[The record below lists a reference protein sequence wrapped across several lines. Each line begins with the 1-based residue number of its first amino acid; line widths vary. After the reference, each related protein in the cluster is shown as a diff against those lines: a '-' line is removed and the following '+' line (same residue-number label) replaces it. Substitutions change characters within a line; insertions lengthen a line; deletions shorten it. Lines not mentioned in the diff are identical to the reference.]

1 MKTISLYTNNGS
13 WLTQLHPF
21 TKLWYLAAA
30 ICIPLLTGSLWGF
43 AVMIIISFA
52 LLKSGRLIKKAL
64 PLIAFSFTIILT
76 IFLIHGLVNQ
86 QNKNVLFAIG
96 FLRFYKEGLLYA
108 AHIGLNILNMLLSFA
123 IVVLSTRPSELVDEL
138 ERKGF
143 SPRFGYI
150 INSVFQII
158 PQMMGTMH
166 TITDAQRSRGME
178 TEGNLLVRIKAFL
191 PLRVDSGTGREDLFM
206 AFLEVEH
213 LKYRYP
219 HTKKLA
225 LDDISFTAEKG
236 EFIGIIGENG
246 AGKSTLSQAFC
257 GLVPQFYKGAYGG
270 KVTVDGIVAATTPTA
285 ELCKKVGLIFQ
296 NPFNQLSG
304 AKDTVWDEVAFGL
317 ENFGVP
323 AEQIHERLDKVL
335 HQLDIWQFR
344 EKNPFDLSGGQMQ
357 RVAIASVLAMEP
369 EILLLDEPTS
379 QLDPQGS
386 EEVFHTVELLAK
398 TGITI
403 FMIEQKMEKLA
414 SYCDRILLLH
424 EGKQIAFDTPEK
436 IFSRSDLADLGICP
450 PYATRYCKEQNI
462 LRPDGT
468 YPVTVDDVQKVL
480 KAGIDKVATLPQLAD
495 PVYRNVAENRFTVN
509 DLHFS
514 YTEDHPIFEGFRLSL
529 DQRPTAIIGQNGAGK
544 TTLVR
549 LLKGLLKPAS
559 GTILYKG
566 EDISGRTVASL
577 AGQVGYV
584 FQNPDDQI
592 FKYKVIDEVM
602 FGPLNIGMDKEKAKQ
617 RAMEALE
624 LTELAAYAEE
634 NPYDLELSQRKLV
647 AIASVL
653 AMDTDVIILDEPT
666 IAQDYKGKEIIRKII
681 TNLSEHGKL
690 VLAIL
695 HDMDFVAQCF
705 SRVVVLAHGKL
716 LTDGTPSE
724 VFVQKEVL
732 KKAALDM
739 PHPLQ
744 LRKALEQI

>member
-1 MKTISLYTNNGS
+1 
-13 WLTQLHPF
+13 
-21 TKLWYLAAA
+21 
-30 ICIPLLTGSLWGF
+30 
-43 AVMIIISFA
+43 
-52 LLKSGRLIKKAL
+52 
-64 PLIAFSFTIILT
+64 
-76 IFLIHGLVNQ
+76 
-86 QNKNVLFAIG
+86 
-96 FLRFYKEGLLYA
+96 
-108 AHIGLNILNMLLSFA
+108 
-123 IVVLSTRPSELVDEL
+123 
-138 ERKGF
+138 
-143 SPRFGYI
+143 
-150 INSVFQII
+150 
-158 PQMMGTMH
+158 
-166 TITDAQRSRGME
+166 
-178 TEGNLLVRIKAFL
+178 
-191 PLRVDSGTGREDLFM
+191 M

-270 KVTVDGIVAATTPTA
+270 KVTVDGIDAATTPTA

-414 SYCDRILLLH
+414 SYCDKILLLH
-424 EGKQIAFDTPEK
+424 EGKQIDFDTPEK
-436 IFSRSDLADLGICP
+436 IFSRPDLAELGICP
-450 PYATRYCKEQNI
+450 PYVTRYCIEQN
-462 LRPDGT
+462 LFRPDGT
-468 YPVTVDDVQKVL
+468 YPVTMEDVKRVL
-480 KAGIDKVATLPQLAD
+480 KRDMERKVTLPQLTD
-495 PVYRNVAENRFTVN
+495 PVLTEVPEDRFAVRN
-509 DLHFS
+509 LKFS
-514 YTEDHPIFEGFRLSL
+514 YTEDHPIFENFQLSL

-549 LLKGLLKPAS
+549 LLKGLLKPSA
-559 GTILYKG
+559 GTILYQG
-566 EDISGRTVASL
+566 EDISRRTVASL

-602 FGPLNIGMDKEKAKQ
+602 FGPLNIGMPKEKAKEK
-617 RAMEALE
+617 AMEALA
-624 LTELAAYAEE
+624 LTELTSYAGE

-666 IAQDYKGKEIIRKII
+666 IAQDYRGKEIIRNII
-681 TNLSEHGKL
+681 ASLSEQGKL

-705 SRVVVLAHGKL
+705 SRVVVLAHGQL
-716 LTDGTPSE
+716 LADGTPSE
-724 VFVQKEVL
+724 VFVQEDVL

-744 LRKALEQI
+744 LRKALEQIKNI

>member
-1 MKTISLYTNNGS
+1 
-13 WLTQLHPF
+13 
-21 TKLWYLAAA
+21 
-30 ICIPLLTGSLWGF
+30 
-43 AVMIIISFA
+43 
-52 LLKSGRLIKKAL
+52 
-64 PLIAFSFTIILT
+64 
-76 IFLIHGLVNQ
+76 
-86 QNKNVLFAIG
+86 
-96 FLRFYKEGLLYA
+96 
-108 AHIGLNILNMLLSFA
+108 
-123 IVVLSTRPSELVDEL
+123 
-138 ERKGF
+138 
-143 SPRFGYI
+143 
-150 INSVFQII
+150 
-158 PQMMGTMH
+158 
-166 TITDAQRSRGME
+166 
-178 TEGNLLVRIKAFL
+178 
-191 PLRVDSGTGREDLFM
+191 M

-219 HTKKLA
+219 HAKKLA

-257 GLVPQFYKGAYGG
+257 GLIPQFYKGAYGG
-270 KVTVDGIVAATTPTA
+270 KVTIDGILAATTPTA

-296 NPFNQLSG
+296 NSFNQLSG

-317 ENFGVP
+317 ENFGVH
-323 AEQIHERLDKVL
+323 AEQIRERLDKVL

-344 EKNPFDLSGGQMQ
+344 DKNPFDLSGGQMQ
-357 RVAIASVLAMEP
+357 RVAIASILAMEP
-369 EILLLDEPTS
+369 EVLLLDEPTS

-386 EEVFHTVELLAK
+386 EEVFHTVELLAR

-414 SYCDRILLLH
+414 AYCDKILLLH
-424 EGKQIAFDTPEK
+424 EGKQVAFDTPEQ
-436 IFSRSDLADLGICP
+436 IFSREDLDTLGICP
-450 PYATRYCKEQNI
+450 PYPARYCKEQGI
-462 LRPDGT
+462 CLEDGT
-468 YPVTVDDVQKVL
+468 YPVTVEGIK
-480 KAGIDKVATLPQLAD
+480 KALRETGKTAGLPALED
-495 PVYRNVAENRFTVN
+495 PVFTGTAENCFSVHN
-509 DLHFS
+509 LQFS
-514 YTEDHPIFEGFRLSL
+514 YTQDHPIFENFELEL

-549 LLKGLLKPAS
+549 LLKGLLKPLS

-577 AGQVGYV
+577 ASQVGYV

-602 FGPLNIGMDKEKAKQ
+602 FGPLNIGMSKEQAREKAL
-617 RAMEALE
+617 EALE
-624 LTELAAYAEE
+624 LTELSAYAEE

-681 TNLSEHGKL
+681 TSLSQKGKL

-705 SRVVVLAHGKL
+705 SRVIVLAHGKL
-716 LTDGTPSE
+716 LADGTPSE
-724 VFVQKEVL
+724 VFVKEDVL
-732 KKAALDM
+732 DKAALDM

-744 LRKALEQI
+744 LRKILEQR

>member
-1 MKTISLYTNNGS
+1 
-13 WLTQLHPF
+13 
-21 TKLWYLAAA
+21 
-30 ICIPLLTGSLWGF
+30 
-43 AVMIIISFA
+43 
-52 LLKSGRLIKKAL
+52 
-64 PLIAFSFTIILT
+64 
-76 IFLIHGLVNQ
+76 
-86 QNKNVLFAIG
+86 
-96 FLRFYKEGLLYA
+96 
-108 AHIGLNILNMLLSFA
+108 
-123 IVVLSTRPSELVDEL
+123 
-138 ERKGF
+138 
-143 SPRFGYI
+143 
-150 INSVFQII
+150 
-158 PQMMGTMH
+158 
-166 TITDAQRSRGME
+166 
-178 TEGNLLVRIKAFL
+178 
-191 PLRVDSGTGREDLFM
+191 M

-270 KVTVDGIVAATTPTA
+270 KVTVDGIDAATTPTA

-414 SYCDRILLLH
+414 SYCDKILLLH
-424 EGKQIAFDTPEK
+424 EGKQIDFDTPEK
-436 IFSRSDLADLGICP
+436 IFSRPDLAELGICP
-450 PYATRYCKEQNI
+450 PYVTRYCIEQN
-462 LRPDGT
+462 LFRPDGT
-468 YPVTVDDVQKVL
+468 YPVTMEDVKRVL
-480 KAGIDKVATLPQLAD
+480 KRDMERKVTLPQLTD
-495 PVYRNVAENRFTVN
+495 PVLTEVPEDRFAVRN
-509 DLHFS
+509 LKFS
-514 YTEDHPIFEGFRLSL
+514 YTEDHPIFENFQLSL

-549 LLKGLLKPAS
+549 LLKGLLKPSA
-559 GTILYKG
+559 GTILYQG
-566 EDISGRTVASL
+566 EDISRRTVASL

-602 FGPLNIGMDKEKAKQ
+602 FGPLNIGMPKEKAKEK
-617 RAMEALE
+617 AMEALA
-624 LTELAAYAEE
+624 LTELTSYAGE

-666 IAQDYKGKEIIRKII
+666 IAQDYRGKEIIRNII
-681 TNLSEHGKL
+681 ASLSGQGKL

-705 SRVVVLAHGKL
+705 SRVVVLAHGQL
-716 LTDGTPSE
+716 LADGTPSE
-724 VFVQKEVL
+724 VFVQEDVL

-739 PHPLQ
+739 PHSLQ
-744 LRKALEQI
+744 LRKALEQIENI

>member
-1 MKTISLYTNNGS
+1 
-13 WLTQLHPF
+13 
-21 TKLWYLAAA
+21 
-30 ICIPLLTGSLWGF
+30 
-43 AVMIIISFA
+43 
-52 LLKSGRLIKKAL
+52 
-64 PLIAFSFTIILT
+64 
-76 IFLIHGLVNQ
+76 
-86 QNKNVLFAIG
+86 
-96 FLRFYKEGLLYA
+96 
-108 AHIGLNILNMLLSFA
+108 
-123 IVVLSTRPSELVDEL
+123 
-138 ERKGF
+138 
-143 SPRFGYI
+143 
-150 INSVFQII
+150 
-158 PQMMGTMH
+158 
-166 TITDAQRSRGME
+166 
-178 TEGNLLVRIKAFL
+178 
-191 PLRVDSGTGREDLFM
+191 M

-323 AEQIHERLDKVL
+323 AEQIQERLDKVL

-386 EEVFHTVELLAK
+386 EEVFHTVELLAQ

-414 SYCDRILLLH
+414 SYCDKILLLH

-436 IFSRSDLADLGICP
+436 IFSRPDLAELGICP
-450 PYATRYCKEQNI
+450 PYVTRYCIEQHL

-468 YPVTVDDVQKVL
+468 YPVVVEDVKEALKRDKERKV
-480 KAGIDKVATLPQLAD
+480 TLPQLAD
-495 PVYRNVAENRFTVN
+495 TVLAEAPENRFDVRN
-509 DLHFS
+509 LKFS
-514 YTEDHPIFEGFRLSL
+514 YTEDHPIFENFQLSL

-549 LLKGLLKPAS
+549 LLKGLLKPSA
-559 GTILYKG
+559 GTILYQG
-566 EDISGRTVASL
+566 EDISRRTVASL

-602 FGPLNIGMDKEKAKQ
+602 FGPLNIGMPKEKAMQK
-617 RAMEALE
+617 AMEALA
-624 LTELAAYAEE
+624 LTELTSYADE

-666 IAQDYKGKEIIRKII
+666 IAQDYRGKEIIRKII
-681 TNLSEHGKL
+681 ASLSEQGKL

-705 SRVVVLAHGKL
+705 SRVVVLAHGQL
-716 LTDGTPSE
+716 LADGTPSE
-724 VFVQKEVL
+724 VFVQEDVL

-744 LRKALEQI
+744 LRKALEQIE

>member
-1 MKTISLYTNNGS
+1 
-13 WLTQLHPF
+13 
-21 TKLWYLAAA
+21 
-30 ICIPLLTGSLWGF
+30 
-43 AVMIIISFA
+43 
-52 LLKSGRLIKKAL
+52 
-64 PLIAFSFTIILT
+64 
-76 IFLIHGLVNQ
+76 
-86 QNKNVLFAIG
+86 
-96 FLRFYKEGLLYA
+96 
-108 AHIGLNILNMLLSFA
+108 
-123 IVVLSTRPSELVDEL
+123 
-138 ERKGF
+138 
-143 SPRFGYI
+143 
-150 INSVFQII
+150 
-158 PQMMGTMH
+158 
-166 TITDAQRSRGME
+166 
-178 TEGNLLVRIKAFL
+178 
-191 PLRVDSGTGREDLFM
+191 M

-219 HTKKLA
+219 HTKRLA

-270 KVTVDGIVAATTPTA
+270 KVTVDGIAAATTPTA

-344 EKNPFDLSGGQMQ
+344 DKNPFDLSGGQMQ

-424 EGKQIAFDTPEK
+424 DGKQIAFDTPEK
-436 IFSRSDLADLGICP
+436 IFSRPDLADLGICP
-450 PYATRYCKEQNI
+450 PYAARYCKEQNL

-468 YPVTVDDVQKVL
+468 YPVTVADVQKLVTADT
-480 KAGIDKVATLPQLAD
+480 AGKVTLPQLTD
-495 PVYRNVAENRFTVN
+495 PVYTKSAENCFSVN

-514 YTEDHPIFEGFRLSL
+514 YTEDHPIFEGFELSL

-617 RAMEALE
+617 KAMEALE
-624 LTELAAYAEE
+624 LTELSAYAEE

-681 TNLSEHGKL
+681 TSLSEQGKL

-716 LTDGTPSE
+716 LADGTPSE
-724 VFVQKEVL
+724 VFVQEEVL

>member
-1 MKTISLYTNNGS
+1 
-13 WLTQLHPF
+13 
-21 TKLWYLAAA
+21 
-30 ICIPLLTGSLWGF
+30 
-43 AVMIIISFA
+43 
-52 LLKSGRLIKKAL
+52 
-64 PLIAFSFTIILT
+64 
-76 IFLIHGLVNQ
+76 
-86 QNKNVLFAIG
+86 
-96 FLRFYKEGLLYA
+96 
-108 AHIGLNILNMLLSFA
+108 
-123 IVVLSTRPSELVDEL
+123 
-138 ERKGF
+138 
-143 SPRFGYI
+143 
-150 INSVFQII
+150 
-158 PQMMGTMH
+158 
-166 TITDAQRSRGME
+166 
-178 TEGNLLVRIKAFL
+178 
-191 PLRVDSGTGREDLFM
+191 M

-270 KVTVDGIVAATTPTA
+270 KVTVDGIDAATTPTA

-414 SYCDRILLLH
+414 SYCDKILLLH
-424 EGKQIAFDTPEK
+424 EGKQIDFDTPEK
-436 IFSRSDLADLGICP
+436 IFSRPDLAELGICP
-450 PYATRYCKEQNI
+450 PYVTRYCIEQN
-462 LRPDGT
+462 LFRPDGT
-468 YPVTVDDVQKVL
+468 YPVTVEDVKRVL
-480 KAGIDKVATLPQLAD
+480 KRNMERKVTLPQLTD
-495 PVYRNVAENRFTVN
+495 PVLTEVPEDRFAVKN
-509 DLHFS
+509 LKFS
-514 YTEDHPIFEGFRLSL
+514 YTEDHPIFENFQLSL

-549 LLKGLLKPAS
+549 LLKGLLKPSA
-559 GTILYKG
+559 GTILYQG
-566 EDISGRTVASL
+566 EDISRRTVASL

-602 FGPLNIGMDKEKAKQ
+602 FGPLNIGMLKEKAKEK
-617 RAMEALE
+617 AMEALA
-624 LTELAAYAEE
+624 LTELTSYADE

-666 IAQDYKGKEIIRKII
+666 IAQDYRGKEIIRNII
-681 TNLSEHGKL
+681 TSLSGQGKL

-705 SRVVVLAHGKL
+705 SRVVVLAHGQL
-716 LTDGTPSE
+716 LADGTPSE
-724 VFVQKEVL
+724 VFVQEDVL

-744 LRKALEQI
+744 LRKALEQIKNI

>member
-1 MKTISLYTNNGS
+1 
-13 WLTQLHPF
+13 
-21 TKLWYLAAA
+21 
-30 ICIPLLTGSLWGF
+30 
-43 AVMIIISFA
+43 
-52 LLKSGRLIKKAL
+52 
-64 PLIAFSFTIILT
+64 
-76 IFLIHGLVNQ
+76 
-86 QNKNVLFAIG
+86 
-96 FLRFYKEGLLYA
+96 
-108 AHIGLNILNMLLSFA
+108 
-123 IVVLSTRPSELVDEL
+123 
-138 ERKGF
+138 
-143 SPRFGYI
+143 
-150 INSVFQII
+150 
-158 PQMMGTMH
+158 
-166 TITDAQRSRGME
+166 
-178 TEGNLLVRIKAFL
+178 
-191 PLRVDSGTGREDLFM
+191 M

-236 EFIGIIGENG
+236 DIIGIIGENG

-270 KVTVDGIVAATTPTA
+270 KVTVDGIDAATTPTA

-414 SYCDRILLLH
+414 SYCDKILLLH
-424 EGKQIAFDTPEK
+424 EGKQIDFDTPEK
-436 IFSRSDLADLGICP
+436 IFSRPDLAELGICP
-450 PYATRYCKEQNI
+450 PYVTRYCIEQN
-462 LRPDGT
+462 LFRPDGT
-468 YPVTVDDVQKVL
+468 YPVTMEDVKRVL
-480 KAGIDKVATLPQLAD
+480 KRDMERKVTLPQLAD
-495 PVYRNVAENRFTVN
+495 PVLTEVPEDRFAARN
-509 DLHFS
+509 LKFS
-514 YTEDHPIFEGFRLSL
+514 YTEDHSIFENFQLSL

-549 LLKGLLKPAS
+549 LLKGLLKPSA
-559 GTILYKG
+559 GTILYQG
-566 EDISGRTVASL
+566 EDISRRTVASL

-602 FGPLNIGMDKEKAKQ
+602 FGPLNIGMPKEKAKEK
-617 RAMEALE
+617 AMEALA
-624 LTELAAYAEE
+624 LTELTSYAGE

-666 IAQDYKGKEIIRKII
+666 IAQDYRGKEIIRNII
-681 TNLSEHGKL
+681 TSLSGQGKL

-705 SRVVVLAHGKL
+705 SRVVVLAHGQL
-716 LTDGTPSE
+716 LADGTPSE
-724 VFVQKEVL
+724 VFVQEDVL

-739 PHPLQ
+739 PHSLQ
-744 LRKALEQI
+744 LRKALEQIENI

>member
-1 MKTISLYTNNGS
+1 
-13 WLTQLHPF
+13 
-21 TKLWYLAAA
+21 
-30 ICIPLLTGSLWGF
+30 
-43 AVMIIISFA
+43 
-52 LLKSGRLIKKAL
+52 
-64 PLIAFSFTIILT
+64 
-76 IFLIHGLVNQ
+76 
-86 QNKNVLFAIG
+86 
-96 FLRFYKEGLLYA
+96 
-108 AHIGLNILNMLLSFA
+108 
-123 IVVLSTRPSELVDEL
+123 
-138 ERKGF
+138 
-143 SPRFGYI
+143 
-150 INSVFQII
+150 
-158 PQMMGTMH
+158 
-166 TITDAQRSRGME
+166 
-178 TEGNLLVRIKAFL
+178 
-191 PLRVDSGTGREDLFM
+191 M

-270 KVTVDGIVAATTPTA
+270 KVTVDGIDAATTPTA

-414 SYCDRILLLH
+414 SYCDKILLLH
-424 EGKQIAFDTPEK
+424 EGKQIDFDTPEK
-436 IFSRSDLADLGICP
+436 IFSRPDLAELGICP
-450 PYATRYCKEQNI
+450 PYVTRYCIEQN
-462 LRPDGT
+462 LFRPDGT
-468 YPVTVDDVQKVL
+468 YPVTMEDVKRVL
-480 KAGIDKVATLPQLAD
+480 KRDMERKVTLPQLTD
-495 PVYRNVAENRFTVN
+495 PVLTEIPEDRFVVRN
-509 DLHFS
+509 LKFS
-514 YTEDHPIFEGFRLSL
+514 YTEDHPIFENFQLSL

-549 LLKGLLKPAS
+549 LLKGLLKPSA
-559 GTILYKG
+559 GTILYQG
-566 EDISGRTVASL
+566 EDISRRTVASL

-602 FGPLNIGMDKEKAKQ
+602 FGPLNIGMPKEKAKEK
-617 RAMEALE
+617 AMEALA
-624 LTELAAYAEE
+624 LTELTSYAGE

-666 IAQDYKGKEIIRKII
+666 IAQDYRGKEIIRNII
-681 TNLSEHGKL
+681 TSLSGQGKL

-705 SRVVVLAHGKL
+705 SRVVVLAHGQL
-716 LTDGTPSE
+716 LADGTPSE
-724 VFVQKEVL
+724 VFVQEDVL

-739 PHPLQ
+739 PHSLQ
-744 LRKALEQI
+744 LRKALEQIENI

>member
-1 MKTISLYTNNGS
+1 
-13 WLTQLHPF
+13 
-21 TKLWYLAAA
+21 
-30 ICIPLLTGSLWGF
+30 
-43 AVMIIISFA
+43 
-52 LLKSGRLIKKAL
+52 
-64 PLIAFSFTIILT
+64 
-76 IFLIHGLVNQ
+76 
-86 QNKNVLFAIG
+86 
-96 FLRFYKEGLLYA
+96 
-108 AHIGLNILNMLLSFA
+108 
-123 IVVLSTRPSELVDEL
+123 
-138 ERKGF
+138 
-143 SPRFGYI
+143 
-150 INSVFQII
+150 
-158 PQMMGTMH
+158 
-166 TITDAQRSRGME
+166 
-178 TEGNLLVRIKAFL
+178 
-191 PLRVDSGTGREDLFM
+191 M

-270 KVTVDGIVAATTPTA
+270 KVTVDGIDAATTPTA

-414 SYCDRILLLH
+414 SYCDKILLLH
-424 EGKQIAFDTPEK
+424 EGKQIDFDTPEK
-436 IFSRSDLADLGICP
+436 IFSRPDLAELGICP
-450 PYATRYCKEQNI
+450 PYVTRYCIEQN
-462 LRPDGT
+462 LFRPDGT
-468 YPVTVDDVQKVL
+468 YPVTMEDVKRVL
-480 KAGIDKVATLPQLAD
+480 KRDMERKVTLPQLTD
-495 PVYRNVAENRFTVN
+495 PVLTEVPEDRFAVRN
-509 DLHFS
+509 LKFS
-514 YTEDHPIFEGFRLSL
+514 YTEDHPIFENFQLSL

-549 LLKGLLKPAS
+549 LLKGLLKPSA
-559 GTILYKG
+559 GTILYQG
-566 EDISGRTVASL
+566 EDISRRTVASL

-602 FGPLNIGMDKEKAKQ
+602 FGPLNIGMPKEKAKEK
-617 RAMEALE
+617 AMEALS
-624 LTELAAYAEE
+624 LTELTSYAGEI
-634 NPYDLELSQRKLV
+634 PYDLELSQRKLV

-666 IAQDYKGKEIIRKII
+666 IAQDYRGKEIIRNII
-681 TNLSEHGKL
+681 TSLSGQGKL

-705 SRVVVLAHGKL
+705 SRVVVLAHGQL
-716 LTDGTPSE
+716 LADGTPSE
-724 VFVQKEVL
+724 VFVQEDVL

-739 PHPLQ
+739 PHSLQ
-744 LRKALEQI
+744 LRKALEQIENI

>member
-1 MKTISLYTNNGS
+1 
-13 WLTQLHPF
+13 
-21 TKLWYLAAA
+21 
-30 ICIPLLTGSLWGF
+30 
-43 AVMIIISFA
+43 
-52 LLKSGRLIKKAL
+52 
-64 PLIAFSFTIILT
+64 
-76 IFLIHGLVNQ
+76 
-86 QNKNVLFAIG
+86 
-96 FLRFYKEGLLYA
+96 
-108 AHIGLNILNMLLSFA
+108 
-123 IVVLSTRPSELVDEL
+123 
-138 ERKGF
+138 
-143 SPRFGYI
+143 
-150 INSVFQII
+150 
-158 PQMMGTMH
+158 
-166 TITDAQRSRGME
+166 
-178 TEGNLLVRIKAFL
+178 
-191 PLRVDSGTGREDLFM
+191 M

-270 KVTVDGIVAATTPTA
+270 KVTVDGIDAATTPTA

-414 SYCDRILLLH
+414 SYCDKILLLH
-424 EGKQIAFDTPEK
+424 EGKQIDFDTPEK
-436 IFSRSDLADLGICP
+436 IFSRPDLAELGICP
-450 PYATRYCKEQNI
+450 PYVTRYCIEQN
-462 LRPDGT
+462 LFRPDGT
-468 YPVTVDDVQKVL
+468 YPVTMEDVKRVL
-480 KAGIDKVATLPQLAD
+480 KRDMERKVTLPQLTD
-495 PVYRNVAENRFTVN
+495 PVLTEVPEDRFAVRN
-509 DLHFS
+509 LKFS
-514 YTEDHPIFEGFRLSL
+514 YTEDHPIFENFQLSL

-549 LLKGLLKPAS
+549 LLKGLLKPSA
-559 GTILYKG
+559 GTILYQG
-566 EDISGRTVASL
+566 EDISRRTVASL

-602 FGPLNIGMDKEKAKQ
+602 FGPLNIGMPKEKAKEK
-617 RAMEALE
+617 AMEALA
-624 LTELAAYAEE
+624 LTELTSYAGE

-666 IAQDYKGKEIIRKII
+666 IAQDYRGKEIIRNII
-681 TNLSEHGKL
+681 ASLSGQGKL

-705 SRVVVLAHGKL
+705 SRVVVLAHGQL
-716 LTDGTPSE
+716 LADGTPSE
-724 VFVQKEVL
+724 VFVQEDVL

-744 LRKALEQI
+744 LRKALEQIKNI

>member
-1 MKTISLYTNNGS
+1 
-13 WLTQLHPF
+13 
-21 TKLWYLAAA
+21 
-30 ICIPLLTGSLWGF
+30 
-43 AVMIIISFA
+43 
-52 LLKSGRLIKKAL
+52 
-64 PLIAFSFTIILT
+64 
-76 IFLIHGLVNQ
+76 
-86 QNKNVLFAIG
+86 
-96 FLRFYKEGLLYA
+96 
-108 AHIGLNILNMLLSFA
+108 
-123 IVVLSTRPSELVDEL
+123 
-138 ERKGF
+138 
-143 SPRFGYI
+143 
-150 INSVFQII
+150 
-158 PQMMGTMH
+158 
-166 TITDAQRSRGME
+166 
-178 TEGNLLVRIKAFL
+178 
-191 PLRVDSGTGREDLFM
+191 M

-270 KVTVDGIVAATTPTA
+270 KVTVDGIDAATTPTA

-414 SYCDRILLLH
+414 SYCDKILLLH
-424 EGKQIAFDTPEK
+424 EGKQIDFDTPEK
-436 IFSRSDLADLGICP
+436 IFSRPDLAELGICP
-450 PYATRYCKEQNI
+450 PYVTRYCIEQN
-462 LRPDGT
+462 LFRPDGT
-468 YPVTVDDVQKVL
+468 YPVTMEDVKRVL
-480 KAGIDKVATLPQLAD
+480 KRDMERKVTLPQLTD
-495 PVYRNVAENRFTVN
+495 PVLTEIPEDRFAVRN
-509 DLHFS
+509 LKFS
-514 YTEDHPIFEGFRLSL
+514 YTEDHPIFENFQLSL

-549 LLKGLLKPAS
+549 LLKGLLKPSA
-559 GTILYKG
+559 GTILYQG
-566 EDISGRTVASL
+566 EDISRRTVASL

-602 FGPLNIGMDKEKAKQ
+602 FGPLNIGMPKEKAKEK
-617 RAMEALE
+617 AMEALA
-624 LTELAAYAEE
+624 LTELTSYAGE

-666 IAQDYKGKEIIRKII
+666 IAQDYRGKEIIRNII
-681 TNLSEHGKL
+681 ASLSEQGKL
-690 VLAIL
+690 LLAIL

-705 SRVVVLAHGKL
+705 SRVVVLAHGQL
-716 LTDGTPSE
+716 LADGTPSE
-724 VFVQKEVL
+724 VFVQEDVL

-744 LRKALEQI
+744 LRKALEQIKNI

>member
-1 MKTISLYTNNGS
+1 
-13 WLTQLHPF
+13 
-21 TKLWYLAAA
+21 
-30 ICIPLLTGSLWGF
+30 
-43 AVMIIISFA
+43 
-52 LLKSGRLIKKAL
+52 
-64 PLIAFSFTIILT
+64 
-76 IFLIHGLVNQ
+76 
-86 QNKNVLFAIG
+86 
-96 FLRFYKEGLLYA
+96 
-108 AHIGLNILNMLLSFA
+108 
-123 IVVLSTRPSELVDEL
+123 
-138 ERKGF
+138 
-143 SPRFGYI
+143 
-150 INSVFQII
+150 
-158 PQMMGTMH
+158 
-166 TITDAQRSRGME
+166 
-178 TEGNLLVRIKAFL
+178 
-191 PLRVDSGTGREDLFM
+191 M

-270 KVTVDGIVAATTPTA
+270 KVTVDGIAAATTPTA

-323 AEQIHERLDKVL
+323 TEQIHERLDKVL

-462 LRPDGT
+462 LRPNGT

-480 KAGIDKVATLPQLAD
+480 KAGIDKVAALPQLAD

-544 TTLVR
+544 TTTIGMLSTLLLPTSGEIWINGELLTRQKNQLKQKLSVVTQEYSMRQDMTMNEIMEYQGR
-549 LLKGLLKPAS
+549 LYYMPIKKIRERSEELLEFCGLIDYRK
-559 GTILYKG
+559 
-566 EDISGRTVASL
+566 RTVRKLS
-577 AGQVGYV
+577 G
-584 FQNPDDQI
+584 
-592 FKYKVIDEVM
+592 
-602 FGPLNIGMDKEKAKQ
+602 GMKRKLMVC
-617 RAMEALE
+617 RAL
-624 LTELAAYAEE
+624 LTEPEIL
-634 NPYDLELSQRKLV
+634 L
-647 AIASVL
+647 
-653 AMDTDVIILDEPT
+653 LDEPT
-666 IAQDYKGKEIIRKII
+666 AGMDAFARRQMWNLLKKLNQQKLTILLTTHYMEEAETLCDRVGFMCGGRLEETDAPGHMIEMLGRYAVDETSPDGLKSHYFHGKEEAIQY
-681 TNLSEHGKL
+681 LS
-690 VLAIL
+690 A
-695 HDMDFVAQCF
+695 
-705 SRVVVLAHGKL
+705 
-716 LTDGTPSE
+716 SE
-724 VFVQKEVL
+724 QETALRSTTLEDVFLETIGQ
-732 KKAALDM
+732 
-739 PHPLQ
+739 Q
-744 LRKALEQI
+744 LECR

>member
-1 MKTISLYTNNGS
+1 
-13 WLTQLHPF
+13 
-21 TKLWYLAAA
+21 
-30 ICIPLLTGSLWGF
+30 
-43 AVMIIISFA
+43 
-52 LLKSGRLIKKAL
+52 
-64 PLIAFSFTIILT
+64 
-76 IFLIHGLVNQ
+76 
-86 QNKNVLFAIG
+86 
-96 FLRFYKEGLLYA
+96 
-108 AHIGLNILNMLLSFA
+108 
-123 IVVLSTRPSELVDEL
+123 
-138 ERKGF
+138 
-143 SPRFGYI
+143 
-150 INSVFQII
+150 
-158 PQMMGTMH
+158 
-166 TITDAQRSRGME
+166 
-178 TEGNLLVRIKAFL
+178 
-191 PLRVDSGTGREDLFM
+191 M

-270 KVTVDGIVAATTPTA
+270 KVTVDGIDAATTPTA

-414 SYCDRILLLH
+414 SYCDKILLLH
-424 EGKQIAFDTPEK
+424 EGKQIDFDTPEK
-436 IFSRSDLADLGICP
+436 IFSRPDLAELGICP
-450 PYATRYCKEQNI
+450 PYVTRYCIEQN
-462 LRPDGT
+462 LFRPDGT
-468 YPVTVDDVQKVL
+468 YPVTMEDVKRVL
-480 KAGIDKVATLPQLAD
+480 KRDMERKVTLPQLTD
-495 PVYRNVAENRFTVN
+495 PVLTEVPEDRFAVRN
-509 DLHFS
+509 LKFS
-514 YTEDHPIFEGFRLSL
+514 YTEDHPIFENFQLSL

-549 LLKGLLKPAS
+549 LLKGLLKPSA
-559 GTILYKG
+559 GTILYQG
-566 EDISGRTVASL
+566 EDISRRTVASL

-602 FGPLNIGMDKEKAKQ
+602 FGPLNIGMPKEKAKEK
-617 RAMEALE
+617 AMEALT
-624 LTELAAYAEE
+624 LTELTSYAGE

-666 IAQDYKGKEIIRKII
+666 IAQDYRGKEIIRNII
-681 TNLSEHGKL
+681 ASLSGQGKL

-705 SRVVVLAHGKL
+705 SRVVVLAHGQL
-716 LTDGTPSE
+716 LADGTPSE
-724 VFVQKEVL
+724 VFVQEEVL

-739 PHPLQ
+739 PHSLQ
-744 LRKALEQI
+744 LRKALEQIENI

>member
-1 MKTISLYTNNGS
+1 
-13 WLTQLHPF
+13 
-21 TKLWYLAAA
+21 
-30 ICIPLLTGSLWGF
+30 
-43 AVMIIISFA
+43 
-52 LLKSGRLIKKAL
+52 
-64 PLIAFSFTIILT
+64 
-76 IFLIHGLVNQ
+76 
-86 QNKNVLFAIG
+86 
-96 FLRFYKEGLLYA
+96 
-108 AHIGLNILNMLLSFA
+108 
-123 IVVLSTRPSELVDEL
+123 
-138 ERKGF
+138 
-143 SPRFGYI
+143 
-150 INSVFQII
+150 
-158 PQMMGTMH
+158 
-166 TITDAQRSRGME
+166 
-178 TEGNLLVRIKAFL
+178 
-191 PLRVDSGTGREDLFM
+191 M

-246 AGKSTLSQAFC
+246 AGKSTLSQVFC

-270 KVTVDGIVAATTPTA
+270 KVTVDGIAAATTPTA

-323 AEQIHERLDKVL
+323 AEQIQERLDKVL

-386 EEVFHTVELLAK
+386 EEVFHTVELLAQ

-414 SYCDRILLLH
+414 SYCDKILLLH

-436 IFSRSDLADLGICP
+436 IFSRPDLAELGICP
-450 PYATRYCKEQNI
+450 PYVTRCCVEQH
-462 LRPDGT
+462 LFRPDGT
-468 YPVTVDDVQKVL
+468 YPVVVEDVKEALKRDKERKV
-480 KAGIDKVATLPQLAD
+480 TLPQLAD
-495 PVYRNVAENRFTVN
+495 TVLAEAPENRFDVRN
-509 DLHFS
+509 LKFS
-514 YTEDHPIFEGFRLSL
+514 YTEDHPIFENFQLSL

-549 LLKGLLKPAS
+549 LLKGLLKPSA
-559 GTILYKG
+559 GTILYQG
-566 EDISGRTVASL
+566 EDISRRTVASL

-602 FGPLNIGMDKEKAKQ
+602 FGPLNIGMPKEKAMEK
-617 RAMEALE
+617 AMEALA
-624 LTELAAYAEE
+624 LTELTSYADE

-666 IAQDYKGKEIIRKII
+666 IAQDYRGKEIIRKII
-681 TNLSEHGKL
+681 ASLSEQGKL

-705 SRVVVLAHGKL
+705 SRVVVLAHGQL
-716 LTDGTPSE
+716 RADGTPSE
-724 VFVQKEVL
+724 VFVQEDVL
-732 KKAALDM
+732 KRAALDM

-744 LRKALEQI
+744 LRKALEQIQ

>member
-1 MKTISLYTNNGS
+1 
-13 WLTQLHPF
+13 
-21 TKLWYLAAA
+21 
-30 ICIPLLTGSLWGF
+30 
-43 AVMIIISFA
+43 
-52 LLKSGRLIKKAL
+52 
-64 PLIAFSFTIILT
+64 
-76 IFLIHGLVNQ
+76 
-86 QNKNVLFAIG
+86 
-96 FLRFYKEGLLYA
+96 
-108 AHIGLNILNMLLSFA
+108 
-123 IVVLSTRPSELVDEL
+123 
-138 ERKGF
+138 
-143 SPRFGYI
+143 
-150 INSVFQII
+150 
-158 PQMMGTMH
+158 
-166 TITDAQRSRGME
+166 
-178 TEGNLLVRIKAFL
+178 
-191 PLRVDSGTGREDLFM
+191 M

-270 KVTVDGIVAATTPTA
+270 KVTVDGIDAATTPTA

-414 SYCDRILLLH
+414 SYCDKILLLH
-424 EGKQIAFDTPEK
+424 EGKQIDFDTPEK
-436 IFSRSDLADLGICP
+436 IFSRPDLAELGICP
-450 PYATRYCKEQNI
+450 PYVTRYCIEQN
-462 LRPDGT
+462 LFRPDGT
-468 YPVTVDDVQKVL
+468 YPVTMEDVKRVL
-480 KAGIDKVATLPQLAD
+480 KMDMERKVTLPQLTD
-495 PVYRNVAENRFTVN
+495 PVLTEIPEDRFAVRN
-509 DLHFS
+509 LKFS
-514 YTEDHPIFEGFRLSL
+514 YTEDHPIFENFQLSL

-549 LLKGLLKPAS
+549 LLKGLLKPSA
-559 GTILYKG
+559 GTILYQG
-566 EDISGRTVASL
+566 EDISRRTVASL

-602 FGPLNIGMDKEKAKQ
+602 FGPLNIGMPKEKAKEK
-617 RAMEALE
+617 AMEALA
-624 LTELAAYAEE
+624 LTELTSYAGE

-666 IAQDYKGKEIIRKII
+666 IAQDYRGKEIIRNII
-681 TNLSEHGKL
+681 ASLSEQGKL

-705 SRVVVLAHGKL
+705 SRVVVLAHGQL
-716 LTDGTPSE
+716 LADGTPSE
-724 VFVQKEVL
+724 VFVQEDVL

-744 LRKALEQI
+744 LRKALEQIKNI

>member
-1 MKTISLYTNNGS
+1 
-13 WLTQLHPF
+13 
-21 TKLWYLAAA
+21 
-30 ICIPLLTGSLWGF
+30 
-43 AVMIIISFA
+43 
-52 LLKSGRLIKKAL
+52 
-64 PLIAFSFTIILT
+64 
-76 IFLIHGLVNQ
+76 
-86 QNKNVLFAIG
+86 
-96 FLRFYKEGLLYA
+96 
-108 AHIGLNILNMLLSFA
+108 
-123 IVVLSTRPSELVDEL
+123 
-138 ERKGF
+138 
-143 SPRFGYI
+143 
-150 INSVFQII
+150 
-158 PQMMGTMH
+158 
-166 TITDAQRSRGME
+166 
-178 TEGNLLVRIKAFL
+178 
-191 PLRVDSGTGREDLFM
+191 M

-270 KVTVDGIVAATTPTA
+270 KVTVDGIDAATTPTA

-414 SYCDRILLLH
+414 SYCDKILLLH
-424 EGKQIAFDTPEK
+424 EGKQIDFDTPEK
-436 IFSRSDLADLGICP
+436 IFSRPDLAELGICP
-450 PYATRYCKEQNI
+450 PYVTRYCIEQN
-462 LRPDGT
+462 LFRPDGT
-468 YPVTVDDVQKVL
+468 YPVTMEDVKRVL
-480 KAGIDKVATLPQLAD
+480 KRDMERKVTLPQLTD
-495 PVYRNVAENRFTVN
+495 PVLTEVPEDRFAVRN
-509 DLHFS
+509 LKFS
-514 YTEDHPIFEGFRLSL
+514 YTEDHPIFENFQLSL

-549 LLKGLLKPAS
+549 LLKGLLKPSA
-559 GTILYKG
+559 GTILYQG
-566 EDISGRTVASL
+566 EDISRRTVASL

-602 FGPLNIGMDKEKAKQ
+602 FGPLNIGMPKEKAKEK
-617 RAMEALE
+617 AMEALT
-624 LTELAAYAEE
+624 LTELTSYAGE

-666 IAQDYKGKEIIRKII
+666 IAQDYRGKEIIRNII
-681 TNLSEHGKL
+681 ASLSEQGKL

-705 SRVVVLAHGKL
+705 SRVVVLAHGQL
-716 LTDGTPSE
+716 LADGTPSE
-724 VFVQKEVL
+724 VFVQEDVL

-744 LRKALEQI
+744 LRKALEQIKNI

>member
-1 MKTISLYTNNGS
+1 
-13 WLTQLHPF
+13 
-21 TKLWYLAAA
+21 
-30 ICIPLLTGSLWGF
+30 
-43 AVMIIISFA
+43 
-52 LLKSGRLIKKAL
+52 
-64 PLIAFSFTIILT
+64 
-76 IFLIHGLVNQ
+76 
-86 QNKNVLFAIG
+86 
-96 FLRFYKEGLLYA
+96 
-108 AHIGLNILNMLLSFA
+108 
-123 IVVLSTRPSELVDEL
+123 
-138 ERKGF
+138 
-143 SPRFGYI
+143 
-150 INSVFQII
+150 
-158 PQMMGTMH
+158 
-166 TITDAQRSRGME
+166 
-178 TEGNLLVRIKAFL
+178 
-191 PLRVDSGTGREDLFM
+191 M

-270 KVTVDGIVAATTPTA
+270 KVTVDGIDAATTPTA

-414 SYCDRILLLH
+414 SYCDKILLLH
-424 EGKQIAFDTPEK
+424 EGKQIDFDTPEK
-436 IFSRSDLADLGICP
+436 IFSRPDLAELGICP
-450 PYATRYCKEQNI
+450 PYVTRYCIEQN
-462 LRPDGT
+462 LFRPDGT
-468 YPVTVDDVQKVL
+468 YPVTMEDVKRVL
-480 KAGIDKVATLPQLAD
+480 KRDMERKVTLPQLTD
-495 PVYRNVAENRFTVN
+495 PVLTEIPEDRFVVRN
-509 DLHFS
+509 LKFS
-514 YTEDHPIFEGFRLSL
+514 YTEDHPIFENFQLSL

-549 LLKGLLKPAS
+549 LLKGLLKPSA
-559 GTILYKG
+559 GTILYQG
-566 EDISGRTVASL
+566 EDISRRTVASL

-602 FGPLNIGMDKEKAKQ
+602 FGPLNIGMPKEKAKEK
-617 RAMEALE
+617 AMEALA
-624 LTELAAYAEE
+624 LTELTSYAGE

-666 IAQDYKGKEIIRKII
+666 IAQDYRGKEIIRNII
-681 TNLSEHGKL
+681 TSLSGQGKL

-705 SRVVVLAHGKL
+705 SKVVVLAHGQL
-716 LTDGTPSE
+716 LADGTPSE
-724 VFVQKEVL
+724 VFVQEDVL

-739 PHPLQ
+739 PHSLQ
-744 LRKALEQI
+744 LRKALEQIENI

>member
-1 MKTISLYTNNGS
+1 
-13 WLTQLHPF
+13 
-21 TKLWYLAAA
+21 
-30 ICIPLLTGSLWGF
+30 
-43 AVMIIISFA
+43 
-52 LLKSGRLIKKAL
+52 
-64 PLIAFSFTIILT
+64 
-76 IFLIHGLVNQ
+76 
-86 QNKNVLFAIG
+86 
-96 FLRFYKEGLLYA
+96 
-108 AHIGLNILNMLLSFA
+108 
-123 IVVLSTRPSELVDEL
+123 
-138 ERKGF
+138 
-143 SPRFGYI
+143 
-150 INSVFQII
+150 
-158 PQMMGTMH
+158 
-166 TITDAQRSRGME
+166 
-178 TEGNLLVRIKAFL
+178 
-191 PLRVDSGTGREDLFM
+191 M

-270 KVTVDGIVAATTPTA
+270 KVTVDGIDAATTPTA

-414 SYCDRILLLH
+414 SYCDKILLLH
-424 EGKQIAFDTPEK
+424 EGKQIDFDTPEK
-436 IFSRSDLADLGICP
+436 IFSRPDLVELGICP
-450 PYATRYCKEQNI
+450 PYVTRYCIEQN
-462 LRPDGT
+462 LFRPDGT
-468 YPVTVDDVQKVL
+468 YPVTMEDVKRVL
-480 KAGIDKVATLPQLAD
+480 KRDMERKVTLPQLTD
-495 PVYRNVAENRFTVN
+495 PVLTEVPEDRFAVRN
-509 DLHFS
+509 LKFS
-514 YTEDHPIFEGFRLSL
+514 YTEDHPIFENFQLSL

-549 LLKGLLKPAS
+549 LLKGLLKPSA
-559 GTILYKG
+559 GTILYQG
-566 EDISGRTVASL
+566 EDISRRTVASL

-602 FGPLNIGMDKEKAKQ
+602 FGPLNIGMPKEKAKEK
-617 RAMEALE
+617 AMEALS
-624 LTELAAYAEE
+624 LTELTSYAGE

-666 IAQDYKGKEIIRKII
+666 IAQDYRGKEIIRNII
-681 TNLSEHGKL
+681 TSLSGQGKL

-705 SRVVVLAHGKL
+705 SRVVVLAHGQL
-716 LTDGTPSE
+716 LADGTPSE
-724 VFVQKEVL
+724 VFVQEDVL

-739 PHPLQ
+739 PHSLQ
-744 LRKALEQI
+744 LRKALEQIENI

>member
-1 MKTISLYTNNGS
+1 
-13 WLTQLHPF
+13 
-21 TKLWYLAAA
+21 
-30 ICIPLLTGSLWGF
+30 
-43 AVMIIISFA
+43 
-52 LLKSGRLIKKAL
+52 
-64 PLIAFSFTIILT
+64 
-76 IFLIHGLVNQ
+76 
-86 QNKNVLFAIG
+86 
-96 FLRFYKEGLLYA
+96 
-108 AHIGLNILNMLLSFA
+108 
-123 IVVLSTRPSELVDEL
+123 
-138 ERKGF
+138 
-143 SPRFGYI
+143 
-150 INSVFQII
+150 
-158 PQMMGTMH
+158 
-166 TITDAQRSRGME
+166 
-178 TEGNLLVRIKAFL
+178 
-191 PLRVDSGTGREDLFM
+191 M

-219 HTKKLA
+219 HAKKLA

-270 KVTVDGIVAATTPTA
+270 KVTIDGILAATTPIA

-323 AEQIHERLDKVL
+323 SEQIRERLDKVL

-344 EKNPFDLSGGQMQ
+344 DKNPFDLSGGQMQ
-357 RVAIASVLAMEP
+357 RVAIASILAMEP
-369 EILLLDEPTS
+369 EVLLLDEPTS

-386 EEVFHTVELLAK
+386 EEVFHTVELLAR

-414 SYCDRILLLH
+414 AYCDKILLLH
-424 EGKQIAFDTPEK
+424 KGKQVAFDTPEQ
-436 IFSRSDLADLGICP
+436 IFSREDLDTLGICP
-450 PYATRYCKEQNI
+450 PYPARYSKEQGI
-462 LRPDGT
+462 CLEDGT
-468 YPVTVDDVQKVL
+468 YPVTVEGIK
-480 KAGIDKVATLPQLAD
+480 KALRETGKTAGLPALED
-495 PVYRNVAENRFTVN
+495 PVFTGTAENRFSVHN
-509 DLHFS
+509 LQFS
-514 YTEDHPIFEGFRLSL
+514 YTQDHPIFENFELEL

-549 LLKGLLKPAS
+549 LLKGLLKPLS

-577 AGQVGYV
+577 ASQVGYV

-602 FGPLNIGMDKEKAKQ
+602 FGPLNIGMSKEQAREKAL
-617 RAMEALE
+617 EALE
-624 LTELAAYAEE
+624 LTELSAYAEE

-681 TNLSEHGKL
+681 TSLSQKGKL

-705 SRVVVLAHGKL
+705 SRVIVLAHGKL
-716 LTDGTPSE
+716 LANGTPSE
-724 VFVQKEVL
+724 VFVKEDVL
-732 KKAALDM
+732 DKAALDM

-744 LRKALEQI
+744 LRKILEQR